1 MTDSRLFHILFRSAS
16 PLTALALATG
26 CTAPVVS
33 DTAIAHAKQRVAA
46 EVGAKPKE
54 GSLIIVDYSK
64 PSSEKRMTVVDLKS
78 GRARMNSLVAHGVNS
93 GLLYATDFSDRVGSE
108 KSSLGLFRVA
118 EPYYGKHGRSLRLDG
133 LDPGFNINA
142 RRRAIVV
149 HAADY
154 VSKETMRENRDEYG
168 RLGRSAGCFSLSDK
182 DMAKLDRKLKGGPA
196 YIFAY
201 APTMTAEL
209 GYDIPGLPDP
219 MAPQPMPAAPPMPET
234 PRPMLASA
242 PEPAAMPRP
251 VTADY
256 QMAAPAPAQPTPVPP
271 AQVTAAAERGTRNW
285 TPLLTLSNAQAAR

>member
-1 MTDSRLFHILFRSAS
+1 MF
-16 PLTALALATG
+16 LALATG
-26 CTAPVVS
+26 CTAPAVS
-33 DTAIAHAKQRVAA
+33 DSAIAHAKQRVAA
-46 EVGAKPKE
+46 EVGEKPKE

-78 GRARMNSLVAHGVNS
+78 GRAKMNSLVAHGVNS
-93 GLLYATDFSDRVGSE
+93 GLLYAEDFSDQVGSE

-118 EPYYGKHGRSLRLDG
+118 EQYYGKHGRSLRLDG

-154 VSKETMRENRDEYG
+154 VSKETMRENRHEYG

-182 DMAKLDRKLKGGPA
+182 DMAKLDKKLKGGPA

-201 APTMTAEL
+201 APTMTAQL
-209 GYDIPGLPDP
+209 GYHVPGLPEP
-219 MAPQPMPAAPPMPET
+219 VAPQPMPTAPPVPDT

-242 PEPAAMPRP
+242 PETNAVPRP

-256 QMAAPAPAQPTPVPP
+256 QLISAPAPNQTPEPP
-271 AQVTAAAERGTRNW
+271 AQVAAERGTRNW
-285 TPLLTLSNAQAAR
+285 TPLLTLTNAQAAR